1 MNSVDANKAYLFLLT
16 NISIISLSLL
26 YEIFKIFP
34 LLDTYYYEHV
44 LYKLNKKKKIFKHY
58 ILEWF

>member
-1 MNSVDANKAYLFLLT
+1 MKLQNKNNQG

-44 LYKLNKKKKIFKHY
+44 LCIYINKISNSLQIKY
-58 ILEWF
+58 IN